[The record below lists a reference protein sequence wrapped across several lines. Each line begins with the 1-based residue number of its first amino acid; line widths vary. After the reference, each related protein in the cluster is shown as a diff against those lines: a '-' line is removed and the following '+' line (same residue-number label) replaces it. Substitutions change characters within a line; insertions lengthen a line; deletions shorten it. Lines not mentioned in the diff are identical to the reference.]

1 MGVLVAVSIPI
12 FTSQLEKSR
21 EATDLANIR
30 AAYAEATADLLTEES
45 KTTGATTTTVYY
57 DAGSGKLVSTKP
69 ANTYLKGT
77 AQETALA
84 DTVIGNYTYMTST
97 NASGKVVKA
106 VIDYENGTVTLS
118 IE

>member
-30 AAYAEATADLLTEES
+30 AAYAEAIADLLTEES
-45 KTTGATTTTVYY
+45 KPADATTTTVYY

-69 ANTYLKGT
+69 NNTYLKGT
-77 AQETALA
+77 TQTTALA
-84 DTVIGNYTYMTST
+84 NTVIGNYTYTTST
-97 NASGKVVKA
+97 DASGKVVKA
-106 VIDYENGTVTLS
+106 EIDYANGTVTLS

>member
-30 AAYAEATADLLTEES
+30 AAYAEAIADLLTEES
-45 KTTGATTTTVYY
+45 KPADATTTTVYY

-77 AQETALA
+77 TQTTALA
-84 DTVIGNYTYMTST
+84 DTVIGNYTYTT
-97 NASGKVVKA
+97 GTDASGKVVKA
-106 VIDYENGTVTLS
+106 VINYADGTVTLS